1 MSANKRKNLRRYNM
15 NIKPLGDRV
24 LIKAIE
30 AEETTKSGIVL
41 PGTAK
46 EKPQMAEVVAVGAGI
61 LNDEKKKDE
70 IKKGDR
76 VIFAKYA
83 GNEIKLDG
91 QEYTILKLNE
101 ILAVVE

>member
-1 MSANKRKNLRRYNM
+1 
-15 NIKPLGDRV
+15 
-24 LIKAIE
+24 
-30 AEETTKSGIVL
+30 
-41 PGTAK
+41 
-46 EKPQMAEVVAVGAGI
+46 MAEVVAVGAGI
-61 LNDEKKKDE
+61 LNAEKKKDE

>member
-1 MSANKRKNLRRYNM
+1 M

-61 LNDEKKKDE
+61 LNAEKKKDE